1 MLWVVSGVSMSI
13 LTVLSTFSACR
24 GSLGVA
30 DTGERLGDAS
40 GGELARGVIVGV
52 VSGKAG
58 GNVRVVRVGRKV
70 MIGVVV
76 EVQHSQQFS
85 EGSGALRAPVNS
97 AP

>member
-1 MLWVVSGVSMSI
+1 MSI

-40 GGELARGVIVGV
+40 GGELARGVIVVV

-58 GNVRVVRVGRKV
+58 GNVRVVRVGRNV
-70 MIGVVV
+70 MIGVLV
-76 EVQHSQQFS
+76 EVQQSQQFS
-85 EGSGALRAPVNS
+85 EENGALKAPVNS
-97 AP
+97 AL

>member
-1 MLWVVSGVSMSI
+1 MSI
-13 LTVLSTFSACR
+13 LTVLSTFSVCR

-40 GGELARGVIVGV
+40 GGELARGVIVVV

-58 GNVRVVRVGRKV
+58 GNVRVVRVGRNV

-76 EVQHSQQFS
+76 EVQQSQQFS
-85 EGSGALRAPVNS
+85 EENGALKAPVNS
-97 AP
+97 AL

>member
-1 MLWVVSGVSMSI
+1 MSI

-40 GGELARGVIVGV
+40 GGELARGVIVVV

-58 GNVRVVRVGRKV
+58 GNVRVGRNV

-76 EVQHSQQFS
+76 EVQQSQQFS
-85 EGSGALRAPVNS
+85 EENGALKAPVNS
-97 AP
+97 AL

>member
-1 MLWVVSGVSMSI
+1 MLWVVSGVSMSV

-30 DTGERLGDAS
+30 DTGERQGGAS
-40 GGELARGVIVGV
+40 EGELARGVIVGK

-58 GNVRVVRVGRKV
+58 GSVRVLRVGRNV
-70 MIGVVV
+70 MRGVVV

-85 EGSGALRAPVNS
+85 EESGALKAPVSS